1 MTEPVSEP
9 TPDPTPESAPDRPVG
24 SRRRRPSLVRSA
36 FYAAS
41 FAIILWAGAV
51 VPLPF
56 VETVPGNP
64 SEIAPLI
71 EVDGIEVTDLEGTTA
86 ILTIQQRQQP
96 TIPALGALLSPD
108 RSLRPAA
115 EVFPQDIDLDRFR
128 ELQRE
133 QFGRQFEI
141 AAAVG
146 AQAAGI
152 EAELITQVVVIDV
165 LAGSP
170 ADGLLAPGDIIIAAD
185 GQPLEGAEELQ
196 AITAT
201 SNPGDELTLTIL
213 HGGQEREVTARLAAV
228 PDADG
233 ARLGVTIETALD
245 ELRLPFDIGLQPGTR
260 IGGPSAGM
268 MVGLTVYDLLA
279 DEDLLRG
286 RTVVGTGTLSSG
298 GVVGPV
304 GGVPEKMRA
313 AAEFDTDL
321 VLVPESQLD
330 IALAA
335 APDGLVVIGVGTLD
349 EAIEVLRRTPV

>member
-1 MTEPVSEP
+1 MTQAEPEPEPLTEPTSEP
-9 TPDPTPESAPDRPVG
+9 IAEDDRA
-24 SRRRRPSLVRSA
+24 RRPSMLRSA

-71 EVDGIEVTDLEGTTA
+71 QVDGVEVDELDGTTA
-86 ILTIQQRQQP
+86 LLTIQQRQQP
-96 TIPALGALLSPD
+96 TIPALGALLSSD

-115 EVFPQDIDLDRFR
+115 EVFPQDIDRDRFR

-152 EAELITQVVVIDV
+152 DAELITQVVVIDV
-165 LAGSP
+165 LDGSP
-170 ADGLLAPGDIIIAAD
+170 ADGLLAPGDIIVAAD
-185 GQPLEGAEELQ
+185 GEPLQGAEELQ
-196 AITAT
+196 ALTAT
-201 SNPGDELTLTIL
+201 STPGDELTLTIM
-213 HGGQEREVTARLAAV
+213 HGGQQREVTARLAAV

-245 ELRLPFDIGLQPGTR
+245 ELRLPFDVALEPGTR

-268 MVGLTVYDLLA
+268 MVALTVYDLLA

-304 GGVPEKMRA
+304 GGVPEKMQA
-313 AAEFDTDL
+313 AAEFGADL

-335 APDGLVVIGVGTLD
+335 APEGLRVLGVGTLD

>member
-1 MTEPVSEP
+1 MT
-9 TPDPTPESAPDRPVG
+9 DPTIDQPEDQPEDDG
-24 SRRRRPSLVRSA
+24 RRRPSLLRSA
-36 FYAAS
+36 FYAVSSAL
-41 FAIILWAGAV
+41 ILWAGVV

-64 SEIAPLI
+64 SEIPPLI
-71 EVDGIEVTDLEGTTA
+71 EIEGVEVDDLDGTTA
-86 ILTIQQRQQP
+86 LLTIQQRQQP
-96 TIPALGALLSPD
+96 TLPALRALLSSD

-115 EVFPQDIDLDRFR
+115 EVFPQDIDRDRFR

-152 EAELITQVVVIDV
+152 EAEITTQVVVLDV
-165 LAGSP
+165 LPGSP
-170 ADGLLAPGDIIIAAD
+170 ADGLLAPGDIVVAAD
-185 GQPLEGAEELQ
+185 GEALEGAEELQ

-201 SNPGDELTLTIL
+201 STPGDELTLTIL
-213 HGGQEREVTARLAAV
+213 HGGQQREVTARLAAI

-245 ELRLPFDIGLQPGTR
+245 ELRLPFDIGLQPGNR

-330 IALAA
+330 IALAE
-335 APDGLVVIGVGTLD
+335 APDGLLVIGVGTLE
-349 EAIEVLRRTPV
+349 EAIEVLRRGPV

>member
-1 MTEPVSEP
+1 MT
-9 TPDPTPESAPDRPVG
+9 APMTDRSDDRSG
-24 SRRRRPSLVRSA
+24 HRPSLLRSA

-41 FAIILWAGAV
+41 FAIILWAGAI

-71 EVDGIEVTDLEGTTA
+71 GIDGIEVEDLDGTTA
-86 ILTIQQRQQP
+86 LLTIQQRQQP
-96 TIPALGALLSPD
+96 TIPALGALLDAD

-115 EVFPQDIDLDRFR
+115 EVFPPDIDRDRFR
-128 ELQRE
+128 ELQRD

-152 EAELITQVVVIDV
+152 EAELITQVVVVDV

-170 ADGLLAPGDIIIAAD
+170 ADGLLVPGDVIVAAN
-185 GQPLEGAEELQ
+185 GVALQGAEELQ

-201 SNPGDELTLTIL
+201 STPGDELALTVL
-213 HGGQEREVTARLAAV
+213 HGAQERDVTARLAAI

-245 ELRLPFDIGLQPGTR
+245 ELRLPFDIALEPGNR

-268 MVGLTVYDLLA
+268 MVGLTVYDLLT

-304 GGVPEKMRA
+304 GGVPEKMQ
-313 AAEFDTDL
+313 AAEEFNADL

-330 IALAA
+330 IALDA
-335 APDGLVVIGVGTLD
+335 APDGLRVVGVGTLD

>member
-1 MTEPVSEP
+1 MTARRPEPGTDAVTE
-9 TPDPTPESAPDRPVG
+9 RPAG
-24 SRRRRPSLVRSA
+24 GRRPRPSLLRSA

-71 EVDGIEVTDLEGTTA
+71 QIDGVEVDELDGTTA
-86 ILTIQQRQQP
+86 LLTIQQRQQA
-96 TIPALGALLSPD
+96 TIPALGALLSSD

-115 EVFPQDIDLDRFR
+115 EVFPQDIDRDRFR

-146 AQAAGI
+146 AQAAGV
-152 EAELITQVVVIDV
+152 EAELITQVVVVDV
-165 LAGSP
+165 LDGSP
-170 ADGLLAPGDIIIAAD
+170 ADGLIAPGDIIVAAD
-185 GQPLEGAEELQ
+185 GQPLQGAEELQ
-196 AITAT
+196 ALTAT
-201 SNPGDELTLTIL
+201 STPGNELTLTII
-213 HGGQEREVTARLAAV
+213 HGGQQREVTARLAAV
-228 PDADG
+228 PDGDG
-233 ARLGVTIETALD
+233 ARLGVSIETALD
-245 ELRLPFDIGLQPGTR
+245 ELRLPFDIGLEPGNR

-268 MVGLTVYDLLA
+268 MVALTVYDLLA

-304 GGVPEKMRA
+304 GGVPEKME
-313 AAEFDTDL
+313 AAEQFGADL

-330 IALAA
+330 IALDA
-335 APDGLVVIGVGTLD
+335 APDGLRVIGVGTLD

>member
-1 MTEPVSEP
+1 MTEPM
-9 TPDPTPESAPDRPVG
+9 TGQPEDQPQDDG
-24 SRRRRPSLVRSA
+24 RRRPSLLRSA

-41 FAIILWAGAV
+41 SVIILWAGLV

-64 SEIAPLI
+64 SEIPPLI
-71 EVDGIEVTDLEGTTA
+71 EFDGIEVDDLDGTTA
-86 ILTIQQRQQP
+86 LLTIQQRQQP
-96 TIPALGALLSPD
+96 TFPALGALLSPD

-152 EAELITQVVVIDV
+152 EAEIITQVVVLDV
-165 LAGSP
+165 LPGSP
-170 ADGLLAPGDIIIAAD
+170 ADGLLAPGDIIVAAD
-185 GQPLEGAEELQ
+185 GDALEGAEELQ

-201 SNPGDELTLTIL
+201 STPGDELTLTII
-213 HGGQEREVTARLAAV
+213 HAGQEREVTAELAAV
-228 PDADG
+228 PDGDG

-245 ELRLPFDIGLQPGTR
+245 ELRLPFDVALQPGTR

-286 RTVVGTGTLSSG
+286 RTDVGTGTLSSG

-335 APDGLVVIGVGTLD
+335 APDGLRVVGIGTLD
-349 EAIEVLRRTPV
+349 EAIEALRRTPV